1 MKVSVI
7 TVCYNS
13 AKTLER
19 TLKSVAEQD
28 WPNIEH
34 IVIDG
39 MSSDGTTI
47 ILDAYKQQ
55 LAYVISEPDLG
66 IYDAM
71 NKGLHVAIGD
81 VIAFLNA
88 DDLYAS
94 SKVLSQVV
102 NKMMEQK
109 LDALMGDVGIF
120 NENTPNRL
128 VRRYRSNQFTPERLA
143 WGWMPAHPAL
153 FLRKEV
159 VNRVGKFKTDYA
171 IAGDFEFIVRVFY
184 GQNIN
189 YQHLS
194 EILVLMQNG
203 GVSAAGLKAKVVL
216 NKEVLRACLENGLQT
231 NMIKILSKYPAKLLE
246 LIR

>member
-1 MKVSVI
+1 MKVSII

-13 AKTLER
+13 VNTLER

-39 MSSDGTTI
+39 MSSDGTTK

-55 LAYVISEPDLG
+55 LAYVVSEPDLG

-71 NKGLHVAIGD
+71 NKGMHVASGD

-94 SKVLSQVV
+94 SNVLSQVV
-102 NKMMEQK
+102 NKMMQQK
-109 LDALMGDVGIF
+109 LEALMGDVGIF
-120 NENTPNRL
+120 NENAPNRL
-128 VRRYRSNQFTPERLA
+128 VRRYRSNQFTPDRLA

-153 FLRKEV
+153 FQ
-159 VNRVGKFKTDYA
+159 
-171 IAGDFEFIVRVFY
+171 IHAGM
-184 GQNIN
+184 
-189 YQHLS
+189 S
-194 EILVLMQNG
+194 
-203 GVSAAGLKAKVVL
+203 S
-216 NKEVLRACLENGLQT
+216 
-231 NMIKILSKYPAKLLE
+231 
-246 LIR
+246 